1 MSLQNEWN
9 ESTEEVGWVYRMSGW
24 VYRMSGMI
32 TEWVERVYRMS
43 RMSTEWVEYVYRM
56 SGIRTEWMEWVY
68 RMSRIENLQIFCRF
82 QFSLNVSDISI
93 NGLRTRHK

>member
-1 MSLQNEWN
+1 MNRMSLQNEWN

-43 RMSTEWVEYVYRM
+43 GMSTEWVEWVQNEWNTYRM
-56 SGIRTEWMEWVY
+56 NG
-68 RMSRIENLQIFCRF
+68 MSLQ
-82 QFSLNVSDISI
+82 NE
-93 NGLRTRHK
+93 

>member
-1 MSLQNEWN
+1 MNRMSLQNEWN

-43 RMSTEWVEYVYRM
+43 GMSLQNEWNESIEWVEWVYRMSGMSTEWVE
-56 SGIRTEWMEWVY
+56 
-68 RMSRIENLQIFCRF
+68 
-82 QFSLNVSDISI
+82 
-93 NGLRTRHK
+93 